1 MNLSCNSH
9 WRWCSRPGGFPKIA
23 NSSLI
28 ISRPFRECQLNEG
41 VIMQSEA
48 MALMRRR
55 VVISSTI
62 GSALEWFSRCS
73 GFSPV
78 SSANC
83 SSLQFVA
90 IGRLGD

>member
-1 MNLSCNSH
+1 MVFS
-9 WRWCSRPGGFPKIA
+9 PGGFPKIA

-41 VIMQSEA
+41 VIMRSEA

-62 GSALEWFSRCS
+62 GSALEWFS
-73 GFSPV
+73 V
-78 SSANC
+78 SNC